1 MALTKEQYEK
11 IINGSAFLGMK
22 RTDETKGEYDSAFRK
37 FADQLYEYVDRFV
50 YTNGVMNDFGVEFVQ
65 TAQMCIRKYDSTY
78 GEFLHYFLTCISAII
93 NRTRKKRRVEEIR
106 RGTKLGKKTDTICRM
121 IFKYSDT
128 KGLDIN
134 DPAVHEHIAQI
145 FGIPVNVIRD
155 AIIANYAAVPVD
167 AAAYNEEGEEI
178 DLSELIADTHISVED
193 SVIGDRMFTERLV
206 ALERIYSACR
216 KDTKRVIG
224 AKLTALLFEEF
235 GADKERLRQISEC
248 MFFDDK
254 VYAYFDKNKQAPK
267 DKQLAEMLGLST
279 ASFSRTFANFKNKL
293 TEVKNG

>member
-37 FADQLYEYVDRFV
+37 FADQLYRYVDRFV
-50 YTNGVMNDFGVEFVQ
+50 YTNGVINDFGVEFVQ

-106 RGTKLGKKTDTICRM
+106 RGTKLGKKTDTICRT

-134 DPAVHEHIAQI
+134 DPAVQEHIAQI

-254 VYAYFDKNKQAPK
+254 VYAYFDRNKQAPK

-279 ASFSRTFANFKNKL
+279 ASFSRTFATFKNKL